1 LTRPQSSVKRGAL
14 FLDRDGVLI
23 AETGD
28 YVWEI
33 NDARIE
39 PGAIALLQLAA
50 GLQLPVFIV
59 TNQGGI
65 GRGLYS
71 SRHVEY
77 LHRYIEARLFTPLKL
92 RPVWLYCPH
101 HPSSGRCFCR
111 KPSVLL
117 FERAVH
123 RYGISA
129 KRSAMVG
136 DQARDLVPARELG
149 IHAVWLNALT
159 QNAPSEADA
168 ACADHED
175 CAIHLNRFYQRGLSE
190 ARNIP

>member
-1 LTRPQSSVKRGAL
+1 MTLLQSSTKRSAL

-23 AETGD
+23 AETGS

-33 NDARIE
+33 NKARIE
-39 PGAIALLQLAA
+39 PGATGILQLAA
-50 GLQLPVFIV
+50 SLRLPVFVV

-71 SRHVEY
+71 SSQVEY
-77 LHRYIEARLFTPLKL
+77 LHRYIEARLFKPLDL

-101 HPSSGRCFCR
+101 HPTNGRCFCR
-111 KPSVLL
+111 KPSTLL

-123 RYGISA
+123 RYGIDA

-159 QNAPSEADA
+159 QNAPAEADA
-168 ACADHED
+168 ACSGHED
-175 CAIHLNRFYQRGLSE
+175 CAIHLNRFYQRDPS
-190 ARNIP
+190 